1 MTQEEII
8 EEIKKDIETRKAYLK
23 ILDFFEGRE
32 RTRFKDYYRGQ
43 LQVLE
48 YYLKRLEQELN
59 RKS

>member
-23 ILDFFEGRE
+23 ILGFFEGRE

-48 YYLKRLEQELN
+48 YYLKRLEQESDG
-59 RKS
+59 KS

>member
-8 EEIKKDIETRKAYLK
+8 EEIKKDIEARKAYLK
-23 ILDFFEGRE
+23 VLDFFEGRE

-48 YYLKRLEQELN
+48 YYLKRLEQESDG
-59 RKS
+59 KS